1 MILDTLLERKC
12 PCCSGAVRFDTGSQK
27 LKCPYCDTEFD
38 IEAAAQNDVNADI
51 PEVEQIEWNSDN
63 NEWAVGETEGM
74 KVYGCNSCGG
84 EIVADET
91 TGATSCPYCG
101 NPVVMKGQFDGALRP
116 NLVIPFKYDKKA
128 AKEALRKHI
137 ATKKFVPAAFK
148 DENHLDEI
156 KGVYVPHWLFTCDAQ
171 TGINY
176 KAQKVRTWADN
187 NYTYTETSHFN
198 VFRGGS
204 MSFDNIPVDG
214 STKMPD
220 DLMESIEP
228 FNINEAV
235 DFNTAYL
242 AGYLADKYDVDADAS
257 INRANERIRSS
268 AADAFRD
275 TVQGYTSVVTEN
287 MNLNIANGT
296 YRYALYPVWILNTNW
311 NGKRY
316 TFAMNGQTG
325 KFVGD
330 IPTDNK
336 KINKLSLIYGAAL
349 GVAIY
354 AVRWLIELL

>member
-1 MILDTLLERKC
+1 MDTLLERKC
-12 PCCSGAVRFDTGSQK
+12 PCCGGAVGFDTGSQK

-38 IEAAAQNDVNADI
+38 IEQSAQNDENQNEPA
-51 PEVEQIEWNSDN
+51 VEQIEWNCSDN
-63 NEWAVGETEGM
+63 SWSAGERDGM

-84 EIVADET
+84 EIIADET

-101 NPVVMKGQFDGALRP
+101 NHVVMKGQFDGNLRP
-116 NLVIPFKYDKKA
+116 DIIIPFRYDKKA
-128 AKEALRKHI
+128 AKEALKKHI
-137 ATKKFVPAAFK
+137 ATKKFVPSAFT

-156 KGVYVPHWLFTCDAQ
+156 KGVYVPHWLFTCDADA
-171 TGINY
+171 GVSFN
-176 KAQKVRTWADN
+176 AQNVRTWADN
-187 NYTYTETSHFN
+187 NFTYTETSHFK
-198 VFRGGS
+198 VYRGGK

-214 STKMPD
+214 SGKIAD

-242 AGYLADKYDVDADAS
+242 AGYLADKYDVDVDTS
-257 INRANERIRSS
+257 IHRANERIRNS
-268 AADAFRD
+268 AEDAFRD
-275 TVQGYTSVVTEN
+275 TVQGYSNVVTEN
-287 MNLNIANGT
+287 VNLNIARGM
-296 YRYALYPVWILNTNW
+296 YRYALYPVWLLNTSW
-311 NGKRY
+311 NGKNY

-336 KINKLSLIYGAAL
+336 KINRLALLCGTAL

>member
-12 PCCSGAVRFDTGSQK
+12 PCCGGAVRFDTGSQK

-38 IEAAAQNDVNADI
+38 IEATAQCDVNAEL

-63 NEWAVGETEGM
+63 NEWAAGETDGM

-101 NPVVMKGQFDGALRP
+101 NPVIMKGQFSGALRP

-128 AKEALRKHI
+128 AKEALKKHI

-176 KAQKVRTWADN
+176 KAQRVRSWSDN
-187 NYTYTETSHFN
+187 NYIYTETSHFN
-198 VFRGGS
+198 VFRGGNL
-204 MSFDNIPVDG
+204 SFDNIPVDG

-242 AGYLADKYDVDADAS
+242 AGYLADKYDVDADTS
-257 INRANERIRSS
+257 IARANDRIRNS
-268 AADAFRD
+268 AADSFRD

-311 NGKRY
+311 NGKKY

-336 KINKLSLIYGAAL
+336 KINKLSLLWGAGL
-349 GVAIY
+349 GIAIY
-354 AVRWLIELL
+354 AIRWLIELL